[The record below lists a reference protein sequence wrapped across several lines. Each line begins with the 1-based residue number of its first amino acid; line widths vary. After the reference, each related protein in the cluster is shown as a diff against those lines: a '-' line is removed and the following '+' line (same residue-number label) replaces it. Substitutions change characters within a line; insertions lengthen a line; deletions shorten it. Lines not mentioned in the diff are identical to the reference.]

1 MFKFTV
7 RPLTVFCSVGALSS
21 ALLSPAM
28 ATEADAAVSIM
39 QPGQGA
45 PRMIV
50 LGGGYIGVFRG
61 VKRATY
67 SLEYR
72 FRENRHGFHTAFFLG
87 RAHDAHYINFSLAWS
102 HSLGPWWVT
111 TVSTGPGIYTHGL
124 DGLDLGNKLE
134 FLTRIEVMRVLRGNR
149 RIGLRLAHVSNAH
162 LSEYNPGAE
171 SLALTF
177 AIPLGR

>member
-1 MFKFTV
+1 MAAETD
-7 RPLTVFCSVGALSS
+7 
-21 ALLSPAM
+21 SPA
-28 ATEADAAVSIM
+28 SFM
-39 QPGQGA
+39 QPGSGA

-50 LGGGYIGVFRG
+50 LGGGYIGVLRG
-61 VKRATY
+61 VKRAAY

-72 FRENRHGFHTAFFLG
+72 FRENRRGFHTALFFG
-87 RAHDAHYINFSLAWS
+87 RAPDAHYINFSLAWS
-102 HSLGPWWVT
+102 HSLGPWWIA

-124 DGLDLGNKLE
+124 DGLDLGNTVE
-134 FLTRIEVMRVLRGNR
+134 FLSRIEVMRILRSNR

-171 SLALTF
+171 SLAVTF